1 MPPAKSKRERGVILT
16 AQGWRKLQR
25 AKQALEVESN
35 WGRRLTRE
43 QLSDRTGLS
52 LHTISR
58 ILQRQ
63 ERVDRQSL
71 ECFFHAFSLELSPE
85 DCAVN
90 ESPLLSWASGQESQQ
105 QDWGEAIDVSTFCGR
120 EAELGQLQQWL
131 LEERCRLVAI
141 LGIGGIGKSA
151 LAVKLARQIQI
162 DFEFV
167 IWRSLTNAPLLE
179 ELLESVLQFLL
190 QVRSEDPVPPASLSD
205 KLSKLM
211 ECLRSSRCLLILDN
225 AETILQSGRAG
236 QYRVGYEGYGQLLRY
251 FGEASHQSCA
261 IVTSREKPKEVAW
274 LEGEWLPTR
283 SLLLGG
289 LAPTQGRELFRQKG
303 EFTGTETEWNRLVT
317 HYGGNPL
324 ALKLVA
330 AATQELF
337 DGRITPVL
345 QYVDRGILIFEDIRD
360 LLDRQFQRLSAVEQE
375 VMYWLAIHRESIAIA
390 QLAEA
395 MVTIAYKRQLPQAIN
410 FLFRRSLIEKS
421 DEHLSLQPMVMEYV
435 TERLVEQASQE
446 LTTEQLDLCQRL
458 PLMQALAKDYVRETQ
473 RRLIVQPMLECLLF
487 QLGERQAAERLRQL
501 PSQQR
506 QQARSRSYAGGNII
520 NLLVQMKA
528 DLRSLDFSQL
538 AVWQADLRQVNLSG
552 VNFQNANLLK
562 SAFAET
568 LRSVV
573 SVVFSPDGNLLATGD
588 VDGKIRLWQV
598 VDGKQL
604 LILEGHTGWVWAVAF
619 SPDGLT
625 LVSGSHDT
633 LVRLW
638 DVRTGQC
645 LKVLPGHTSGVR
657 SVAWSPDSQTIASGS
672 FDASIRLWDTGGKCY
687 QVLEGHTSGV
697 WSVTFAPSTNACILA
712 SGSHDTSV
720 RLWNIRTGRCWKV
733 LSGHT
738 GGVRSVAWSP
748 DSQIVA
754 SGGEDSSVRLWD
766 ARRGRCLKTLHGH
779 TNGVWSV
786 AFAPER
792 ESTELLSDRIL
803 ASSSADSL
811 VRLWDVDS
819 GQCLK
824 ALSAHTN
831 WVWAVAFSPNG
842 SILASGSHDA
852 SVRLWDV
859 NSSRCLKAL
868 CGSTNGIRSVSFS
881 QDGSTLA
888 SGSEDAIVRLW
899 DVKGGECLQVLRGHA
914 KEVRSLAYAP
924 TNFSN
929 TQQDTILASSSAD
942 FSVRLWDVQRGQC
955 LQILHGHTNWVF
967 SVSFSSDGRTL
978 ASGSF
983 DCSVRL
989 WDVKRGECLKI
1000 LHGHTDWVWSVSFSP
1015 ISPSPLTK
1023 GSHLHGRVSRLEQS
1037 GVGLEGILASGS
1049 ADASI
1054 RLWDV
1059 TSGECLKIL
1068 HGHAGWVWS
1077 VSLSPS
1083 PNLILASGGADAS
1096 IRLWDVRS
1104 GECRKILHGHTSG
1117 VRSVAFSP
1125 DGRMLASG
1133 SDDCLVRLWDVTSG
1147 ECLQVLPGH
1156 TSWVY
1161 SVTFSPDSLL
1171 LASGSQ
1177 DETIALW
1184 DVKSGK
1190 CLQTLRAD
1198 RLYEGMKIAGATGL
1212 TPAQTATL
1220 MALGAVDR

>member
-1 MPPAKSKRERGVILT
+1 MPPSKSKRERGVILT
-16 AQGWRKLQR
+16 PQGWRKLQR
-25 AKQALEVESN
+25 AKQALEAESN

-43 QLSDRTGLS
+43 QLSDCTGLS

-71 ECFFHAFSLELSPE
+71 ECFFHAFSLELSPG
-85 DCAVN
+85 DCAIHELSLAGR
-90 ESPLLSWASGQESQQ
+90 ESAPENRQ

-120 EAELGQLQQWL
+120 EAELRQLRQWL
-131 LEERCRLVAI
+131 LEERCRLVAL

-151 LAVKLARQIQI
+151 LAVKLAQQIQNE
-162 DFEFV
+162 FELV
-167 IWRSLTNAPLLE
+167 IWRSLSNAPLLE

-190 QVRSEDPVPPASLSD
+190 QRRGEDPVPPASLSD
-205 KLSKLM
+205 RLSKLM

-225 AETILQSGRAG
+225 AETILLSGRAG
-236 QYRVGYEGYGQLLRY
+236 QYRIGYEGYGQLLRC
-251 FGEASHQSCA
+251 FGEVSHQSCA
-261 IVTSREKPKEVAW
+261 IVTSREKPKEVAL

-303 EFTGTETEWNRLVT
+303 EFTGTDAEWNRLVT

-345 QYVDRGILIFEDIRD
+345 QYVERGILIFEDIRD
-360 LLDRQFQRLSAVEQE
+360 LLGRQFQRLSAVEQE
-375 VMYWLAIHRESIAIA
+375 VMYWLAIHREPIAIA

-395 MVTIAYKRQLPQAIN
+395 MVTIADKRQLPEAIN

-421 DEHLSLQPMVMEYV
+421 GEHLSLQPMVMEYV
-435 TERLVEQASQE
+435 TERLVEQVSQE
-446 LTTEQLDLCQRL
+446 LTREQLDLCQRL

-473 RRLIVQPMLECLLF
+473 RRLIVQPTIERLMA
-487 QLGERQAAERLRQL
+487 QLSERQAIERLRLL

-506 QQARSRSYAGGNII
+506 QQVRIGYAGGNIL

-528 DLRSLDFSQL
+528 DLRSLDFSEL

-573 SVVFSPDGNLLATGD
+573 SVVFSPDGKLLATGD

-598 VDGKQL
+598 IDGKQL
-604 LILEGHTGWVWAVAF
+604 LTFEGHTGWVWAVAF

-625 LVSGSHDT
+625 LASGSHDT
-633 LVRLW
+633 SVRLW
-638 DVRTGQC
+638 NVRTGQC
-645 LKVLPGHTSGVR
+645 LKVLQEHTSGVR
-657 SVAWSPDSQTIASGS
+657 SVAWSPDSQTVASGS
-672 FDASIRLWDTGGKCY
+672 FDASIRLWDADGKCW
-687 QVLEGHTSGV
+687 QILHGHTSGV
-697 WSVTFAPSTNACILA
+697 WSITFAPSTDACILA

-738 GGVRSVAWSP
+738 SGVRSVAWSP
-748 DSQIVA
+748 DSQTIA
-754 SGGEDSSVRLWD
+754 SGSEDSSVRLWD
-766 ARRGRCLKTLHGH
+766 VKRGRCLKTLHGH

-786 AFAPER
+786 AFAPSQ
-792 ESTELLSDRIL
+792 ESTDLLSDRIL

-811 VRLWDVDS
+811 IRLWDVNS
-819 GQCLK
+819 GKCLK

-842 SILASGSHDA
+842 SVLASGSHDA

-859 NSSRCLKAL
+859 KSGRCLKAL

-881 QDGSTLA
+881 LDGSTIA
-888 SGSEDAIVRLW
+888 SGSEDAIVHLW
-899 DVKGGECLQVLRGHA
+899 DVKSAKCLQVLHGHA
-914 KEVRSLAYAP
+914 TEVRSVAYTP
-924 TNFSN
+924 VDSSN
-929 TQQDTILASSSAD
+929 SPDGNILASSSAD
-942 FSVRLWDVQRGQC
+942 FSVKLWNVQHGEC
-955 LQILHGHTNWVF
+955 LQTLHGHTNWVF
-967 SVSFSSDGRTL
+967 SVIFSPDGQTL

-983 DCSVRL
+983 DRSVRL
-989 WDVKRGECLKI
+989 WDVTSGECLKI
-1000 LHGHTDWVWSVSFSP
+1000 LDGHTDWVWSVSFSP
-1015 ISPSPLTK
+1015 NLPTSLDE
-1023 GSHLHGRVSRLEQS
+1023 G
-1037 GVGLEGILASGS
+1037 GLGGILASGS

-1054 RLWDV
+1054 RLWDAN
-1059 TSGECLKIL
+1059 SGECLKIL

-1077 VSLSPS
+1077 VSFSPISLSKG
-1083 PNLILASGGADAS
+1083 LGEILASGGADAS
-1096 IRLWDVRS
+1096 IRLWDANS
-1104 GECRKILHGHTSG
+1104 GECLKIFHGHTSG

-1125 DGRMLASG
+1125 DGTILASG
-1133 SDDCLVRLWDVTSG
+1133 SDDCSVRLWDVTSG

-1161 SVTFSPDSLL
+1161 SVAFSPDNLL

-1220 MALGAVDR
+1220 LALGAVER

>member
-1 MPPAKSKRERGVILT
+1 MASIPPAKSKRERGVILT
-16 AQGWRKLQR
+16 AQGWQKLQR
-25 AKQALEVESN
+25 VKQAVEVESN

-90 ESPLLSWASGQESQQ
+90 ESLASVWVSGQESQQ

-120 EAELGQLQQWL
+120 EAELGQLRQWL

-141 LGIGGIGKSA
+141 MGIGGIGKSA
-151 LAVKLARQIQI
+151 LAVQLARQIQSQ
-162 DFEFV
+162 FELV
-167 IWRSLTNAPLLE
+167 IWRSLSNAPLLE
-179 ELLESVLQFLL
+179 ELLESILQFLL
-190 QVRSEDPVPPASLSD
+190 HVRSEDPVPPASLND

-225 AETILQSGRAG
+225 AETILHSGRAG
-236 QYRVGYEGYGQLLRY
+236 QYRDGYEGYGQLLRC
-251 FGEASHQSCA
+251 FGEVSHQSCA

-283 SLLLGG
+283 SLLLRG
-289 LAPTQGRELFRQKG
+289 LQLAQGRELFRQKG
-303 EFTGTETEWNRLVT
+303 QFTGTEAEWNRLVT

-337 DGRITPVL
+337 DGSITPVL
-345 QYVDRGILIFEDIRD
+345 QYVDQGILIFEDIRD
-360 LLDRQFQRLSAVEQE
+360 LLERQFQRLSAVEQE
-375 VMYWLAIHRESIAIA
+375 VMYWLALHREPIAIA

-395 MVTIAYKRQLPQAIN
+395 MVTVIYKRQLPQAMN

-421 DEHLSLQPMVMEYV
+421 GEYLSLQPMVMEYV
-435 TERLVEQASQE
+435 TERFVKQASEE
-446 LTTEQLDLCQRL
+446 LTSQQLDLCQRL

-473 RRLIVQPMLECLLF
+473 RRLIVQPTIERLLTH
-487 QLGERQAAERLRQL
+487 LGERQAVKRLRQL

-506 QQARSRSYAGGNII
+506 QQVRSRSSYAGGNII

-528 DLRSLDFSQL
+528 DLRSLDFSEQG
-538 AVWQADLRQVNLSG
+538 VWQADLRQVNLSG

-598 VDGKQL
+598 ADGKQL
-604 LILEGHTGWVWAVAF
+604 LTLEGHTGWVWSVTF
-619 SPDGLT
+619 SPDSKT
-625 LVSGSHDT
+625 IASGSHDT
-633 LVRLW
+633 SVRLW

-645 LKVLPGHTSGVR
+645 LKVLQGHTSGVR
-657 SVAWSPDSQTIASGS
+657 SVAWSLDSQTIASGS
-672 FDASIRLWDTGGKCY
+672 FDASIRLWDAGGKCDR
-687 QVLEGHTSGV
+687 VLSGHTGGV
-697 WSVTFAPSTNACILA
+697 WSVTFAPSPDACILA

-720 RLWNIRTGRCWKV
+720 RLWNIRTGRCLKV

-754 SGGEDSSVRLWD
+754 SGSEDSSVRLWD
-766 ARRGRCLKTLHGH
+766 VRRGRCLKTLHGH
-779 TNGVWSV
+779 TSGVWSV
-786 AFAPER
+786 AFAPSQ
-792 ESTELLSDRIL
+792 ESSDLLGDRIL

-811 VRLWDVDS
+811 VRLWDVNS

-824 ALSAHTN
+824 ALSGHAN

-859 NSSRCLKAL
+859 KRGRCLKAL

-881 QDGSTLA
+881 PDGSTLA

-899 DVKGGECLQVLRGHA
+899 DVKSGECLQVLHGHA
-914 KEVRSLAYAP
+914 KEVRSVTYAP
-924 TNFSN
+924 ANSSN
-929 TQQDTILASSSAD
+929 TQQDSILASSSAD
-942 FSVRLWDVQRGQC
+942 LSVRLWDVQRGQC
-955 LQILHGHTNWVF
+955 FQILHGHTNWVF
-967 SVSFSSDGRTL
+967 SAIFSPDGETL
-978 ASGSF
+978 ATGSF
-983 DCSVRL
+983 DRSVRL
-989 WDVKRGECLKI
+989 WDVQRGECLQI
-1000 LHGHTDWVWSVSFSP
+1000 LQGHTDWVWSVSFSP
-1015 ISPSPLTK
+1015 IPPSPLTK
-1023 GSHLHGRVSRLEQS
+1023 GDLGK
-1037 GVGLEGILASGS
+1037 ILASGS

-1059 TSGECLKIL
+1059 NSGECLQIL
-1068 HGHAGWVWS
+1068 RGHAGWVWS
-1077 VSLSPS
+1077 VNFSPILSS
-1083 PNLILASGGADAS
+1083 PLDKRGLGGILASGGADAS
-1096 IRLWDVRS
+1096 IRLWDVNS
-1104 GECRKILHGHTSG
+1104 GECWKILHGHTSG
-1117 VRSVAFSP
+1117 VRSIAFSP

-1133 SDDCLVRLWDVTSG
+1133 SDDCSVRLWDATSG
-1147 ECLQVLPGH
+1147 KCLQVLPGH

-1161 SVTFSPDSLL
+1161 SVTFSPDGLL

-1184 DVKSGK
+1184 DIGSGQ

-1198 RLYEGMKIAGATGL
+1198 RLYEGMKIAGAIGL

-1220 MALGAVDR
+1220 LALGAVDR

>member
-16 AQGWRKLQR
+16 PQGWQKLQR
-25 AKQALEVESN
+25 AKQAVEVESN

-71 ECFFHAFSLELSPE
+71 ECFFQAFSLELSSG
-85 DCAVN
+85 DCTIYELPV
-90 ESPLLSWASGQESQQ
+90 LGGASGQENRH

-120 EAELGQLQQWL
+120 EAELGQLRQWL
-131 LEERCRLVAI
+131 LEERCRLVAL

-151 LAVKLARQIQI
+151 LAVKLAQQIQNE
-162 DFEFV
+162 FELV
-167 IWRSLTNAPLLE
+167 IWRSLSNAPLLE
-179 ELLESVLQFLL
+179 ELLESILQFLL
-190 QVRSEDPVPPASLSD
+190 QKRGEDPAPPASLND

-225 AETILQSGRAG
+225 AETILQSGKAG

-251 FGEASHQSCA
+251 FGEVSHQSCA
-261 IVTSREKPKEVAW
+261 IVTSREKPKEVAF
-274 LEGEWLPTR
+274 LEGEWLLTR
-283 SLLLGG
+283 SLLLKG
-289 LAPTQGRELFRQKG
+289 LKPAQGREIFRQKG
-303 EFTGTETEWNRLVT
+303 QFTGTQTEWNLLVA

-345 QYVDRGILIFEDIRD
+345 QYVEQGILIFEDIRD
-360 LLDRQFQRLSAVEQE
+360 LLERQFQRLSAVEQE
-375 VMYWLAIHRESIAIA
+375 VMYWLALHREPIAIA

-395 MVTIAYKRQLPQAIN
+395 MVTTAYQRKLPEAID
-410 FLFRRSLIEKS
+410 FLLRRSLIEKAAS
-421 DEHLSLQPMVMEYV
+421 APFETSGKNLSLQPMVMEYV
-435 TERLVEQASQE
+435 TERFVELVGAE
-446 LTTEQLDLCQRL
+446 LTSQQLDLCQRL

-473 RRLIVQPMLECLLF
+473 RRLIVQPTIERLLT
-487 QLGERQAAERLRQL
+487 QLGKRQAIAQLREL
-501 PSQQR
+501 PNQQR
-506 QQARSRSYAGGNII
+506 QRSRSQLGYAGGNAI
-520 NLLVQMKA
+520 NLLVQMKTN
-528 DLRSLDFSQL
+528 LRSLDFSEL

-552 VNFQNANLLK
+552 VNFEKANLLK

-604 LILEGHTGWVWAVAF
+604 LTLEGHTGWVWSVAF

-633 LVRLW
+633 SVRLW

-645 LKVLPGHTSGVR
+645 LKVLQAHTSGVR

-672 FDASIRLWDTGGKCY
+672 FDASIRLWDVTGECW
-687 QVLEGHTSGV
+687 QVLHGHTSGV
-697 WSVTFAPSTNACILA
+697 WSVTFAPSTDTCVLA
-712 SGSHDTSV
+712 SGSHDTSI
-720 RLWNIRTGRCWKV
+720 RLWNIRTGRCLKV
-733 LSGHT
+733 LPGHT
-738 GGVRSVAWSP
+738 GGVRSLAWSP
-748 DSQIVA
+748 DSQTIA
-754 SGGEDSSVRLWD
+754 SGSEDSSVRLWD
-766 ARRGRCLKTLHGH
+766 VRRGRCLKTLYGH

-786 AFAPER
+786 AFAPGQET
-792 ESTELLSDRIL
+792 SALLGDRIL

-811 VRLWDVDS
+811 IRLWDVNS

-824 ALSAHTN
+824 ALSGHTN

-842 SILASGSHDA
+842 IALASGSHDA

-859 NSSRCLKAL
+859 KSGRCLKAL
-868 CGSTNGIRSVSFS
+868 CGSTNGIRSVSFNLDS
-881 QDGSTLA
+881 STLA
-888 SGSEDAIVRLW
+888 SGSEDAIVHLW
-899 DVKGGECLQVLRGHA
+899 DVKSGKCMQVLHGHS
-914 KEVRSLAYAP
+914 KEVRSVTYAP
-924 TNFSN
+924 VDSSSS
-929 TQQDTILASSSAD
+929 QDGSILASSSAD
-942 FSVRLWDVQRGQC
+942 FSIKLWNVQRGQC
-955 LQILHGHTNWVF
+955 LQTLNGHTNWVF
-967 SVSFSSDGRTL
+967 SVIFSPDGQTL

-983 DCSVRL
+983 DRSVRL
-989 WDVKRGECLKI
+989 WDVKSGECLQI
-1000 LHGHTDWVWSVSFSP
+1000 LQGHTDWVWSVSFSP
-1015 ISPSPLTK
+1015 IPPS
-1023 GSHLHGRVSRLEQS
+1023 E
-1037 GVGLEGILASGS
+1037 GLGGILASGS

-1059 TSGECLKIL
+1059 NSGECLQIL
-1068 HGHAGWVWS
+1068 RGHAGWVWS
-1077 VSLSPS
+1077 VSFSPIPPS
-1083 PNLILASGGADAS
+1083 EGLGGILASGGADAS
-1096 IRLWDVRS
+1096 IRLWDVNS
-1104 GECRKILHGHTSG
+1104 GECLQILRGHTSG

-1125 DGRMLASG
+1125 DGMMLASG
-1133 SDDCLVRLWDVTSG
+1133 SDDCSVRLWDVVSG
-1147 ECLQVLPGH
+1147 ECLQVLLGH

-1161 SVTFSPDSLL
+1161 SVTFSPDRLL

-1184 DVKSGK
+1184 DLGSGQ

-1198 RLYEGMKIAGATGL
+1198 RLYEGMKIAGAVGL
-1212 TPAQTATL
+1212 TSAQTATL
-1220 MALGAVDR
+1220 LALGAVDR